1 MPPLSY
7 IVAAVLLIGLVVASL
22 PPTMGYAILL
32 WYWVFAAAACLLA
45 VGGTLLVGLGMRA
58 PLWVSLA
65 LASPGVIWAARSLFD
80 LFAPLPLHMATY
92 QYFSAAGA
100 FASTAAAIASLRL
113 VELIYSPNIFVRIA
127 IGVLVLSALLVVAAL
142 VSSAVGSPLYKIAIF
157 STVTRIVGWPVVVA
171 KFGAFAVASI
181 SIVRSRKVEW
191 WTAVAV
197 SFVSAISL
205 YEAAR
210 GLSGLWPLEGILW
223 LKPVMFLIGGAA
235 LWRMGTLLQRQA
247 RQFQVL
253 DGVAG

>member
-142 VSSAVGSPLYKIAIF
+142 VSSAVGSPLLQDRHFLDRHSHCGLAGGCREIRRF
-157 STVTRIVGWPVVVA
+157 RGRFDFHVSQ
-171 KFGAFAVASI
+171 
-181 SIVRSRKVEW
+181 SRKVEW

-205 YEAAR
+205 YAGSAR
-210 GLSGLWPLEGILW
+210 
-223 LKPVMFLIGGAA
+223 PV
-235 LWRMGTLLQRQA
+235 GTLAPR
-247 RQFQVL
+247 RNRF
-253 DGVAG
+253 G